1 MNRIK
6 TFVRRGEKEDI
17 VRGAAIYLV
26 MIFLVLFLV
35 LPLCTLFLKAF
46 QDKSGAF
53 AGLSQFAKYFQSKSM
68 VYSISHTFFI
78 AVVSTFISVTLAFFF
93 AYSLSRKNVPWK
105 GFFRY
110 VGMIPIFAPTMLLGI
125 ALIYLFGNKGIFT
138 ALGLQVPLYGRV
150 GIIIAE
156 SIYCFP
162 VATTILTV
170 AFSAADNRLYEAAE
184 TMGTSAV
191 RKMFTITI
199 PNVKYGLISAIFV
212 AFT

>member
-68 VYSISHTFFI
+68 VYSISHTFF
-78 AVVSTFISVTLAFFF
+78 TSVM
-93 AYSLSRKNVPWK
+93 P
-105 GFFRY
+105 
-110 VGMIPIFAPTMLLGI
+110 P
-125 ALIYLFGNKGIFT
+125 
-138 ALGLQVPLYGRV
+138 QVP
-150 GIIIAE
+150 
-156 SIYCFP
+156 
-162 VATTILTV
+162 
-170 AFSAADNRLYEAAE
+170 
-184 TMGTSAV
+184 
-191 RKMFTITI
+191 
-199 PNVKYGLISAIFV
+199 ISG
-212 AFT
+212 

>member
-68 VYSISHTFFI
+68 LYSI
-78 AVVSTFISVTLAFFF
+78 
-93 AYSLSRKNVPWK
+93 
-105 GFFRY
+105 
-110 VGMIPIFAPTMLLGI
+110 
-125 ALIYLFGNKGIFT
+125 
-138 ALGLQVPLYGRV
+138 
-150 GIIIAE
+150 
-156 SIYCFP
+156 
-162 VATTILTV
+162 
-170 AFSAADNRLYEAAE
+170 
-184 TMGTSAV
+184 
-191 RKMFTITI
+191 
-199 PNVKYGLISAIFV
+199 
-212 AFT
+212 